1 MNDRAIEL
9 YKQAGAK
16 AYELCKERGH
26 KVGEIDSIWVSIM
39 AATLSD
45 LIVKECIKKCEF
57 IADQAAMT
65 NNGEIARKTCATAE
79 SCAVMIKEHFG
90 ITE

>member
-1 MNDRAIEL
+1 MNERIKEL
-9 YKQAGAK
+9 AEQAGWYK
-16 AYELCKERGH
+16 ADSLPSDWDAGDYIVSADEMKKFAEL
-26 KVGEIDSIWVSIM
+26 V
-39 AATLSD
+39 
-45 LIVKECIKKCEF
+45 VKECIKKCEF